1 MLVGDAHVSTIDQNP
16 ALQIRGLKG
25 SRVRAYVH
33 TEGKRRAARAAR
45 APKPLSASCAVEV
58 LPSIHS
64 RL

>member
-33 TEGKRRAARAAR
+33 RAGQRRAARAAK
-45 APKPLSASCAVEV
+45 APKPPSATCAVEV

-64 RL
+64 QL